1 MAHIDTQIHG
11 INESMLNYLLQ
22 SCALSDVPSHS
33 TCTFVCGA
41 DDYKT
46 TRIRRILNNISSLIY
61 FCRRL
66 NYSDIYIHSYL

>member
-33 TCTFVCGA
+33 TCMWSG
-41 DDYKT
+41 
-46 TRIRRILNNISSLIY
+46 
-61 FCRRL
+61 
-66 NYSDIYIHSYL
+66 